1 MPTGRHPLL
10 ADVEYVLPLRWAEPD
25 PAALADLTDYLRE
38 LSGLVAVTVV
48 DGSPPAAFAAHA
60 QAWGALRLTHRRPD
74 PDLCFATGKVNGVWT
89 ALRRRGP
96 ERVVIADDD
105 VRWPLDVL
113 RHAVGLLDC
122 AEVVRPQNYFDPLPW
137 HARWDTGR
145 TLLNRAVAAD
155 WPGTLVLRRS
165 VLTATGGYDGDALF
179 ENLELVRTVQAAG
192 GRELRAI
199 GVYVPRR
206 PPTTRHFRSQR
217 VRQAYDSIAQPGRQ
231 AVELAVLP
239 AAVLTLARRRPGLLL
254 VGAVAT
260 VGLAELGR
268 RRAGGVAVFRPGAA
282 LWAPLWVAERAVCGW
297 LAVGARLRG
306 GVPYGGRRLSL
317 AAHSV
322 RWLRSRP
329 TTAAGESS
337 VIPVDQGVPAMRPRP
352 RPSLNRRDQ

>member
-1 MPTGRHPLL
+1 
-10 ADVEYVLPLRWAEPD
+10 
-25 PAALADLTDYLRE
+25 
-38 LSGLVAVTVV
+38 
-48 DGSPPAAFAAHA
+48 
-60 QAWGALRLTHRRPD
+60 
-74 PDLCFATGKVNGVWT
+74 VNGVWT
-89 ALRRRGP
+89 ALRRPGP

-165 VLTATGGYDGDALF
+165 VLIATGGYDGDALF

-199 GVYVPRR
+199 GLYVPRR

-231 AVELAVLP
+231 AAELAILP
-239 AAVLTLARRRPGLLL
+239 AAVLALARRRPGLLL
-254 VGAVAT
+254 VGAAAT

-268 RRAGGVAVFRPGAA
+268 RRAGGVAVFRPDAA
-282 LWAPLWVAERAVCGW
+282 LWAPLWVGERAVCGW
-297 LAVGARLRG
+297 LAVAARLRG

-322 RWLRSRP
+322 RWLRSRR
-329 TTAAGESS
+329 TTAAG
-337 VIPVDQGVPAMRPRP
+337 GVVCDGRPRRSCDAAASEAITQPEASVAVVQREGGGGSGP
-352 RPSLNRRDQ
+352 RQRPEGRRRADAGVWCRFRRAATWATVAVGGRIERGLLT